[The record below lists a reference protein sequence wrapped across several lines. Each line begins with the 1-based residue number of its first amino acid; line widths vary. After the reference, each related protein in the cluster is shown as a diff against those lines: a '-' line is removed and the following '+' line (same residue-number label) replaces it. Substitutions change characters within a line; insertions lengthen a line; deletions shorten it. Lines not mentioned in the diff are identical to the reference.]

1 MKGKRISSRGETMKR
16 ILVQAGHQ
24 RPLQPGFEGQT
35 GAPGEAELVADIQ
48 HALVGMLNQDPDFH
62 GVPAPGRI
70 DRNIK
75 VDGAIFLHADG
86 FSNPSAGGYS
96 VGYPPGFEVNRHL
109 AQLIADEIG
118 KLPGHPR
125 RRPDNNT
132 NDMKFY
138 YGFGIVET
146 PGPEVLVEHGFVTNP
161 AEHRWLK
168 AHVNA
173 LAQAEHNALR
183 RFFGLPSQPSSK
195 AGTGGQGTVTTP
207 GPVTVNTR
215 LRAPSRVLAGQV
227 ERYLLARGC
236 GGYSDA
242 DVNRI
247 VALYAATAKAV
258 DLDLLVVA
266 AQMVEETGHLT
277 SFWSQ
282 RPRRNFAGIGVTGTH
297 HEGVSFPDLKTAV
310 RAHTGRLLA
319 YSLPIGAGNQAQ
331 NQLIKEALSFR
342 ALPDR
347 LRGAAPTLKG
357 LAGTWAQDPH
367 YADKLA
373 RVANDIRTSPS

>member
-1 MKGKRISSRGETMKR
+1 MKR

-24 RPLQPGFEGQT
+24 RPLQPGTEGQT
-35 GAPGEAELVADIQ
+35 GAPGEAELVAEIQ

-70 DRNIK
+70 DPNVK

-86 FSNPSAGGYS
+86 FHDPSAGGYS
-96 VGYPPGFEVNRHL
+96 VGYPPGFEVNRRL
-109 AQLIADEIG
+109 AQLIANEIE

-138 YGFGIVET
+138 YGFGIVQT
-146 PGPEVLVEHGFVTNP
+146 PGPEVIVEHGFVTNP

-173 LAQAEHNALR
+173 LAQAQHKALR
-183 RFFGLPSQPSSK
+183 RFYGLPPQPSSK

-207 GPVTVNTR
+207 GAITADTR
-215 LRAPSRVLAGQV
+215 LRAPSRAPAKQA
-227 ERYLLARGC
+227 EHYLLARAH
-236 GGYSDA
+236 GGYSAA
-242 DVNRI
+242 DVHTI
-247 VALYAATAKAV
+247 VAHYYAAATEV
-258 DLDLLVVA
+258 GLDALLVV

-282 RPRRNFAGIGVTGTH
+282 RPRRNLAGIGVTGKPG
-297 HEGVSFPDLKTAV
+297 EGLSFPDLKTAV
-310 RAHTGRLLA
+310 HAHTGRLLA
-319 YSLPIGAGNQAQ
+319 YSLPIGAGNHAQ

-342 ALPDR
+342 GLPDR
-347 LRGAAPTLKG
+347 LRGAAPTLRG
-357 LAGTWAQDPH
+357 LAGTWAHDSQ
-367 YADKLA
+367 YAEKVA
-373 RVANDIRTSPS
+373 RVANDIRTSAS

>member
-1 MKGKRISSRGETMKR
+1 MKR

-24 RPLQPGFEGQT
+24 PPLEPGFETQT

-62 GVPAPGRI
+62 GIPAPGLI
-70 DRNIK
+70 DPNVK

-86 FSNPSAGGYS
+86 FNDPSAGGYS
-96 VGYPPGFEVNRHL
+96 VGYPPGFEVNSRL
-109 AQLIADEIG
+109 AQLIADEIE

-132 NDMKFY
+132 DDMKFY
-138 YGFGIVET
+138 YGFRIVET

-161 AEHRWLK
+161 AEHQWLK

-183 RFFGLPSQPSSK
+183 RFFGLPSQPSSMVS
-195 AGTGGQGTVTTP
+195 TGGQGTVTTP
-207 GPVTVNTR
+207 GPVTADTS
-215 LRAPSRVLAGQV
+215 LRAPSRAPAEQA
-227 ERYLLARGC
+227 ERYLLARAH

-242 DVNRI
+242 DVRTI
-247 VALYAATAKAV
+247 VADYYAAATAV
-258 DLDLLVVA
+258 GLDPLLVV

-282 RPRRNFAGIGVTGTH
+282 PPRRNLAGIGVTGKPG
-297 HEGVSFPDLKTAV
+297 EGLSFPDLQTAV
-310 RAHTGRLLA
+310 HAHTGRLLA

-347 LRGAAPTLKG
+347 LRGAAPTLRG
-357 LAGTWAQDPH
+357 LAGTWAHDPQ

-373 RVANDIRTSPS
+373 GVANDIRTSAS

>member
-1 MKGKRISSRGETMKR
+1 MKR

-24 RPLQPGFEGQT
+24 RPLEPGFETQT

-48 HALVGMLNQDPDFH
+48 RALVHMLNQDPNFH
-62 GVPAPGRI
+62 GIPAPGRI
-70 DRNIK
+70 DPNVK

-86 FSNPSAGGYS
+86 FTNPSAGGYS
-96 VGYPPGFEVNRHL
+96 LGFPPGFEVNRRL
-109 AQLIADEIG
+109 AHLIAEEIE
-118 KLPGHPR
+118 KIPGHPR

-132 NDMKFY
+132 DDMKFY
-138 YGFGIVET
+138 YGFRIVET

-173 LAQAEHNALR
+173 LAQAELNALR
-183 RFFGLPSQPSSK
+183 RFFGLPVQVDQKVS
-195 AGTGGQGTVTTP
+195 TGDQDEVTTHD
-207 GPVTVNTR
+207 PVTPNTH
-215 LRAPSRVLAGQV
+215 LRAPSRAPAKQA
-227 ERYLLARGC
+227 EHYLLARTH

-242 DVNRI
+242 DVHTI
-247 VALYAATAKAV
+247 VADYYATATTV
-258 DLDLLVVA
+258 GLDPLLVV

-282 RPRRNFAGIGVTGTH
+282 RPRRNLAGIGVTG
-297 HEGVSFPDLKTAV
+297 EPGKGLSFPDLKTAV

-319 YSLPIGAGNQAQ
+319 YSLPIGAGNQAE
-331 NQLIKEALSFR
+331 NQLIKEALAFR
-342 ALPDR
+342 KLPDR
-347 LRGAAPTLKG
+347 LRGAAPTLQG
-357 LAGTWAQDPH
+357 LAGTWAHDPH

-373 RVANDIRTSPS
+373 RVANDILASAS

>member
-1 MKGKRISSRGETMKR
+1 MKR

-48 HALVGMLNQDPDFH
+48 HALVSLLNQDPDFH

-70 DRNIK
+70 DPHVH

-86 FSNPSAGGYS
+86 FNNPSAGGYS
-96 VGYPPGFEVNRHL
+96 VGYPPGFEVNRRL
-109 AQLIADEIG
+109 AQLIADEIE

-138 YGFGIVET
+138 YGFRIVQT

-161 AEHRWLK
+161 AEHQWLK
-168 AHVNA
+168 AHVDK

-183 RFFGLPSQPSSK
+183 RFFGLTVPPSSK
-195 AGTGGQGTVTTP
+195 GGTGGQGTVTT
-207 GPVTVNTR
+207 GPITANTR
-215 LRAPSRVLAGQV
+215 LLAPSRAPAAQA
-227 ERYLLARGC
+227 ERYLLARAH

-242 DVNRI
+242 DVRSI
-247 VALYAATAKAV
+247 VADYYATATAV
-258 DLDLLVVA
+258 GLDPLLVV

-282 RPRRNFAGIGVTGTH
+282 RPRRNFAGIGVTGKPG
-297 HEGVSFPDLKTAV
+297 EGLSFPDLKTAV
-310 RAHTGRLLA
+310 DAHTGRLLA
-319 YSLPIGAGNQAQ
+319 YSLPIDHANQAQ

-342 ALPDR
+342 MLPDR
-347 LRGAAPTLKG
+347 LRGAAPTLHG
-357 LAGTWAQDPH
+357 LAGTWAHDPH

-373 RVANDIRTSPS
+373 AVANDIRTFAS